1 MKTSASMLGAP
12 LALVGVVALA
22 LVVRLAGAG
31 DRLTADE
38 GYSWLVGSAPD
49 VGSFLNRLA
58 AFENT
63 PPLFYALLT
72 PLPLDD
78 EVWIRLPSI
87 VAGVA
92 SVAALYYAVRALA
105 GSRVGLMAALV
116 LAVAPYHVIFSNSS
130 RGFVL
135 AGLGLV
141 LALWAAARL
150 VRGGDQRWWV
160 LYAGGAVVAL
170 YSEYDAALT
179 LVPLAGALIV
189 AGLRPW
195 RRVALL
201 GLAPL
206 LSLVPWTPE
215 LLRSL
220 DKLNETKTA
229 PDYPDPTPGVVRDE
243 IVPLFFGEHGATYSA
258 GVHTLQFLAVAGALA
273 LAAWLL
279 WRGEGQV
286 APGPE
291 PPAVRRPVFWL
302 LAGTAAGALV
312 LHALAAYAGLD
323 LFSTRYLTA
332 LLPLCA
338 ALLACGVALV
348 PWRSALPLA
357 AAVLIAL
364 GVAVF
369 LHREGRELEP
379 DLGRA
384 ETSARGADAQVIL
397 TNSSV
402 VAFYLRDLQVVLD
415 RPFGLG
421 PGLEQETR
429 ADGLPYAVVDRRRI
443 GDGPRPG
450 PGRSMTLSAPG
461 GEFVVRLVPKP
472 DA

>member
-1 MKTSASMLGAP
+1 V
-12 LALVGVVALA
+12 ALIVVVALA
-22 LVVRLAGAG
+22 LAVRLAGAG

-49 VGSFLNRLA
+49 VGSFLARLA

-87 VAGVA
+87 AAGVA

-105 GSRVGLMAALV
+105 GSRVGLVAALV
-116 LAVAPYHVIFSNSS
+116 LAIAPYHVIFSNYS

-150 VRGGDQRWWV
+150 VRGADQRWWA
-160 LYAGGAVVAL
+160 LYAAGAVVAL

-220 DKLNETKTA
+220 DKLDETKTA
-229 PDYPDPTPGVVRDE
+229 PNYSNPTPGVVRDE

-258 GVHTLQFLAVAGALA
+258 GVHTLQFLAVVGALA

-279 WRGEGQV
+279 WRGEGHV
-286 APGPE
+286 SPGPE
-291 PPAVRRPVFWL
+291 PPGVRRPVFWL
-302 LAGTAAGALV
+302 LAGTAGGALV
-312 LHALAAYAGLD
+312 LHCARGLRGARPVLD
-323 LFSTRYLTA
+323 P
-332 LLPLCA
+332 LPDRA
-338 ALLACGVALV
+338 
-348 PWRSALPLA
+348 A
-357 AAVLIAL
+357 AAVR
-364 GVAVF
+364 GVAGLRGGARSVAPRAAARRGCF
-369 LHREGRELEP
+369 ARAWGRRLRSSRGPRARARPAPRGGAGAGRRRAGDLHEQ
-379 DLGRA
+379 LGRRVLP
-384 ETSARGADAQVIL
+384 ETPPGGARPPVRA
-397 TNSSV
+397 
-402 VAFYLRDLQVVLD
+402 
-415 RPFGLG
+415 RPR
-421 PGLEQETR
+421 TR
-429 ADGLPYAVVDRRRI
+429 AGNLRPSPALCGGGPPADRWRAAT
-443 GDGPRPG
+443 RPG
-450 PGRSMTLSAPG
+450 ASRDAFGAGRR
-461 GEFVVRLVPKP
+461 VRG
-472 DA
+472 